1 MTAAVVSAIVN
12 TSPPRSPNVRRV
24 RVLLGALTLA
34 IAVAACAP
42 AAGASKPPLRIGAIF
57 PLSGST
63 AADAGDEYRGV
74 TIAADM
80 INAHG
85 GVHGRSISIDVR
97 TVTSTGDIT
106 GAVESLKSDGVPVVI
121 GAYSS
126 QLSIPAAAAVAR
138 AGMVYWE
145 TGAVAD
151 QVTGQGSPLV
161 FRVGADGADLGGN
174 SGRFV
179 VEQLV
184 PRLQAAEISAGAFL
198 VTADDAYA
206 HSVADGARAALGG
219 GGVPVAG
226 EAVYNPYAPDWGP
239 VIDQLR
245 ASRPS
250 VLLLSSHVPD
260 GVAFRRAFLSA
271 GLTVQAFIGTTM
283 AQCSDFG
290 AALGADAVGVFAS
303 DRPEYGFNEAA
314 LTGTGRTLYG
324 ALATAWQQ
332 DTGRAPTEEA
342 ISGFSSADA
351 LFASVLP
358 QASQLTARA
367 IADEARATDMP
378 TGSLPNGAGVHFSS
392 APGQLGQNSRAAAD
406 IWQWQAPQRYA
417 VVWPAAYA
425 TGRIEMRSAAA
436 SPSQDQ
442 QDSPSGGW

>member
-1 MTAAVVSAIVN
+1 MTMLRDAH
-12 TSPPRSPNVRRV
+12 RGRRL
-24 RVLLGALTLA
+24 RVLLGGLSLG
-34 IAVAACAP
+34 IAVVACTP
-42 AAGASKPPLRIGAIF
+42 AAVSQPPPLRIGAIF

-63 AADAGDEYRGV
+63 AGDAGDEYRGV

-85 GVHGRSISIDVR
+85 GVQGRSISLDVR
-97 TVTSTGDIT
+97 SVTSTTEIAA
-106 GAVESLKSDGVPVVI
+106 AVESLKSDGVPVVI

-126 QLSIPAAAAVAR
+126 QLSIPAAAAVAQ

-179 VEQLV
+179 VQQLM
-184 PRLQAAEISAGAFL
+184 PRIGASPQPTSAFL

-206 HSVADGARAALGG
+206 HSVADGARAALSGG
-219 GGVPVAG
+219 DVPVAG
-226 EAVYNPYAPDWGP
+226 EAVYNPYAPDWAP
-239 VIDQLR
+239 VMAQLR
-245 ASRPS
+245 ATHPA

-260 GVAFRRAFLSA
+260 GVAFRRAFLAA
-271 GLTVQAFIGTTM
+271 GLQVQAFIGTTM
-283 AQCSDFG
+283 AQCTDFG
-290 AALGADAVGVFAS
+290 AVLGADAVGVFAS

-314 LTGTGRTLYG
+314 LTGTGKATYQTL
-324 ALATAWQQ
+324 ADAWRK
-332 DTGRAPTEEA
+332 DTGRPPTEEA
-342 ISGFSSADA
+342 ISGFSAAYA

-358 QASQLTARA
+358 RAAQLTGHA
-367 IADEARATDMP
+367 IADEARATDLP
-378 TGSLPNGAGVHFSS
+378 AGSLPNGAGVLFSS
-392 APGQLGQNSRAAAD
+392 ASGQLGQNVRAAAD

-425 TGRIEMRSAAA
+425 TGQIELLPASAPS
-436 SPSQDQ
+436 SPAPQGSA
-442 QDSPSGGW
+442 SGGW

>member
-1 MTAAVVSAIVN
+1 MTAAVVSAVVT
-12 TSPPRSPNVRRV
+12 TSPHARRLY
-24 RVLLGALTLA
+24 VLLGVLSLG
-34 IAVAACAP
+34 IAVGACAP
-42 AAGASKPPLRIGAIF
+42 ATPPQPPPLRIGAIF

-63 AADAGDEYRGV
+63 AADAGDEYRGA

-80 INAHG
+80 VNARG
-85 GVHGRSISIDVR
+85 GVHGRAISLDVR
-97 TVTSTGDIT
+97 NVTSTGDIAA
-106 GAVESLKSDGVPVVI
+106 AVQSLKSDGVPVVI

-126 QLSIPAAAAVAR
+126 QLSIPAAAAVAK

-161 FRVGADGADLGGN
+161 FRVGANGADLGGN

-179 VEQLV
+179 IEQLI
-184 PRLQAAEISAGAFL
+184 PRLTASEGSPNAFL

-206 HSVADGARAALGG
+206 HSVADGARAALAV

-239 VIDQLR
+239 VIAQLR
-245 ASRPS
+245 AARPS

-283 AQCSDFG
+283 AQCTDFG

-303 DRPEYGFNEAA
+303 DRPEYGFNQAA
-314 LTGTGRTLYG
+314 LTGTGKTLYA
-324 ALATAWQQ
+324 ALAASWQT
-332 DTGRAPTEEA
+332 DTGRLPTEEA
-342 ISGFSSADA
+342 ISGFAAADA

-358 QASQLTARA
+358 GAAQLTAPA
-367 IADEARATDMP
+367 IADRARVTDLP

-392 APGQLGQNSRAAAD
+392 AQDQLGQNTRAAAD
-406 IWQWQAPQRYA
+406 IWQWHAPQQYA
-417 VVWPAAYA
+417 VVWPAVYA
-425 TGRIEMRSAAA
+425 TGSIEMRPAA
-436 SPSQDQ
+436 SSSPDQ
-442 QDSPSGGW
+442 QASPSGGW